1 MVKNIILDV
10 DGTLWDSSETITK
23 SWNEVYRSRGL
34 SRRFTV
40 EEVNSYMGK
49 LPSEIAEELCG
60 GLSKKE
66 RNDIVEDCMDTQLKL
81 LEKEGGNLYPGV
93 FETLKRLSGRYGIFI
108 VSNCGCGYIEKLFS
122 FTGIGPFVKDYLCAG
137 MTGKNKGENLKLL
150 MEKENLKSCIYV
162 GDTRMD
168 EVACRYAGIPF
179 IWAAY
184 GFGKSEKPAAV
195 LYSFPEVKS
204 VILTL

>member
-23 SWNEVYRSRGL
+23 SWNEVYRRRGL

-150 MEKENLKSCIYV
+150 MEKENLKSCSY
-162 GDTRMD
+162 GR
-168 EVACRYAGIPF
+168 RYPHGRSRLPLCGGFLLYGRLTGSESPKNPPPF
-179 IWAAY
+179 CIR
-184 GFGKSEKPAAV
+184 
-195 LYSFPEVKS
+195 FPR
-204 VILTL
+204 

>member
-1 MVKNIILDV
+1 
-10 DGTLWDSSETITK
+10 
-23 SWNEVYRSRGL
+23 
-34 SRRFTV
+34 
-40 EEVNSYMGK
+40 
-49 LPSEIAEELCG
+49 
-60 GLSKKE
+60 
-66 RNDIVEDCMDTQLKL
+66 
-81 LEKEGGNLYPGV
+81 
-93 FETLKRLSGRYGIFI
+93 
-108 VSNCGCGYIEKLFS
+108 
-122 FTGIGPFVKDYLCAG
+122 

-150 MEKENLKSCIYV
+150 MEKENLKNCIYV

-195 LYSFPEVKS
+195 LYSFPVVES